1 MRSRPVAVVLATIA
15 AFILATSAAA
25 ASPGAAGDGQ
35 PVIVVFQDNV
45 AHPATSAASLTVAL
59 GARPTFVYSHALK
72 GFAAKLPASAI
83 AALRANPTIRS
94 VEPDGPAMLA
104 DTTQTPATWG
114 LDRIDQRTLPLNNA
128 YTYAATGSGVQV
140 YIIDSG
146 IRFDHVDFGGRATL
160 GADYVGD
167 GRNGV
172 DCNGHGTHVAGT
184 VGGQVYGVAKAV
196 SLIAVRTHDCAG
208 NSTWSQVIA
217 GVDFVTGQK
226 QASPNTPMVAN
237 MSIQGS
243 PDAATNTAVA
253 NSIAAGVSY
262 AVAAGNGV
270 LFGGDACG
278 STPALVPAAMTVGA
292 TTSSDGRAF
301 YSNYGSCVDWFAPGD
316 NITSDGIASTTATA
330 VKSGTSMAAPATAG
344 VAALYLQNHPNA
356 TPQEVRDALFQAT
369 TKGVVTSSNSTN
381 NNLLYSLFAA
391 APPVLTTITVAP
403 SSASVQTGG
412 TQGFSATGLDQYG
425 QALSPQPS
433 FAWSVSGGG
442 TISSS
447 GLFSAGSTA
456 GGPFT
461 VTAASGGLTG
471 TASVS
476 VTAAPPV
483 LTTITVAPSSA
494 SVQTG
499 GTQGFS
505 ATGLDQYGQALSP
518 QPSFAWSVSGGGTI
532 SSSGL
537 FSAGSTAGGPFTVT
551 AASGG
556 LTGTAS
562 VSVTAAPPVLTT
574 ITVAPSSASVQTGGT
589 QGFSATGLDQY
600 GQALSPQPSFAWSVS
615 GGGTISS
622 SGLFSA
628 GSTAGGPFT
637 VTAASGGLT
646 GTASVSVTDFSLS
659 ASPTSRSIKRGQ
671 GTSYSVTV
679 SRLQGFTPS
688 VGFTVTGLPVNATAA
703 FAPASTT
710 GTSVTLTVS
719 TSGRTPRGTYTLTI
733 TGASGSLKHAITV
746 SLTLK

>member
-146 IRFDHVDFGGRATL
+146 IKFDHVDFGGRATL

-316 NITSDGIASTTATA
+316 SITSDGIASTTATA

-403 SSASVQTGG
+403 SSASVPTGG
-412 TQGFSATGLDQYG
+412 TQRFSATGLDQYG

-442 TISSS
+442 TINSS

-494 SVQTG
+494 SVHDRRDAAVQCDRARPVRPG
-499 GTQGFS
+499 
-505 ATGLDQYGQALSP
+505 P
-518 QPSFAWSVSGGGTI
+518 QPAAVVRLVGQRRRHDQLVRPVQRRLDRRRAVHGDRRERRPDRHRQRLGD
-532 SSSGL
+532 GRP
-537 FSAGSTAGGPFTVT
+537 AGPDHDHGRAVQRVGPDRRDAGVQCDRAATSTARPSARSRRSPGRS
-551 AASGG
+551 AA
-556 LTGTAS
+556 
-562 VSVTAAPPVLTT
+562 AAR
-574 ITVAPSSASVQTGGT
+574 SARPACS
-589 QGFSATGLDQY
+589 
-600 GQALSPQPSFAWSVS
+600 
-615 GGGTISS
+615 
-622 SGLFSA
+622 
-628 GSTAGGPFT
+628 
-637 VTAASGGLT
+637 
-646 GTASVSVTDFSLS
+646 
-659 ASPTSRSIKRGQ
+659 
-671 GTSYSVTV
+671 
-679 SRLQGFTPS
+679 
-688 VGFTVTGLPVNATAA
+688 
-703 FAPASTT
+703 APARPPA
-710 GTSVTLTVS
+710 
-719 TSGRTPRGTYTLTI
+719 GRSR
-733 TGASGSLKHAITV
+733 
-746 SLTLK
+746 